1 MAQRWAPA
9 VERLYSGVDIRPMDY
24 FSALARAQRY
34 QVSWK
39 PPLPSET
46 SLYKLLPFT
55 PDLKIRVWDPKV
67 SQASWNSTSLYGL
80 DFVGLD
86 GKPQHVGNMVQ
97 AIIGRRV
104 LAGPEVEGDV
114 LVAIDDIGLPS
125 QAPEIFGICAKMPY
139 DLWHKG
145 HFVGSYTFTFDL
157 LE

>member
-1 MAQRWAPA
+1 M
-9 VERLYSGVDIRPMDY
+9 
-24 FSALARAQRY
+24 
-34 QVSWK
+34 
-39 PPLPSET
+39 
-46 SLYKLLPFT
+46 
-55 PDLKIRVWDPKV
+55 
-67 SQASWNSTSLYGL
+67 
-80 DFVGLD
+80 GLD